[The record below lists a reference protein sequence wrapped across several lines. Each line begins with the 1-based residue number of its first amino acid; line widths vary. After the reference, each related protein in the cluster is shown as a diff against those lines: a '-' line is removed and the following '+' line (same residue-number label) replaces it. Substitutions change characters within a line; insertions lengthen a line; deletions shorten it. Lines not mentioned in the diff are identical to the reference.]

1 MSKTRLRGF
10 LLPALAG
17 ILGFCVFPKLNF
29 AYLAWVSI
37 APLVVFTFQC
47 RTITGAFCGG
57 LLAGVIQNGGLLV
70 WIPAVLTRYGGLPAA
85 ASWVS
90 YICLICMLA
99 IFPAVA
105 CAVVR
110 FFVNRLGSLF
120 LLSFPLVWIAMELSM
135 SYVPFGGFPWLLIGY
150 SQTSSIRLIQIAD
163 LAGVYGVSFL
173 VVSVNA
179 SAAWI
184 VLRRTH
190 GRPWRWPIAA
200 SALVLA
206 ACLLYGTSAVRRWGS
221 IVPDR
226 RVAMI
231 QANLS
236 SEEDWQSLRWK
247 YQEGYRRMADRLTD
261 GEVDMLLLPEA
272 PSPVMFQLDEP
283 YRESMRGL
291 AERFPLGLI
300 FSNIGYEQAGADHLY
315 FNSAFFMDH
324 EGHLLGRYDKIHLV
338 PFGEYIPSRS
348 MFSFVETI
356 SKDVGDFHA
365 GGEYLTVSIK
375 DQQVS
380 AMICFEAVFP
390 QIARRFVDKGSR
402 LIVNLTND
410 GWYGRSAAPY
420 QHLMMCR
427 WRALENR
434 RFLLRATNSG
444 ISAVIGPLG
453 NLQSSGGLLTEELC
467 RGKFA
472 FIEAS
477 SFYTRHGDWFAGLC
491 AIITLG
497 LILLCLGSQVRKMRS

>member
-1 MSKTRLRGF
+1 
-10 LLPALAG
+10 
-17 ILGFCVFPKLNF
+17 
-29 AYLAWVSI
+29 
-37 APLVVFTFQC
+37 
-47 RTITGAFCGG
+47 
-57 LLAGVIQNGGLLV
+57 
-70 WIPAVLTRYGGLPAA
+70 
-85 ASWVS
+85 
-90 YICLICMLA
+90 
-99 IFPAVA
+99 
-105 CAVVR
+105 
-110 FFVNRLGSLF
+110 
-120 LLSFPLVWIAMELSM
+120 
-135 SYVPFGGFPWLLIGY
+135 
-150 SQTSSIRLIQIAD
+150 
-163 LAGVYGVSFL
+163 
-173 VVSVNA
+173 
-179 SAAWI
+179 
-184 VLRRTH
+184 
-190 GRPWRWPIAA
+190 
-200 SALVLA
+200 
-206 ACLLYGTSAVRRWGS
+206 
-221 IVPDR
+221 
-226 RVAMI
+226 
-231 QANLS
+231 
-236 SEEDWQSLRWK
+236 
-247 YQEGYRRMADRLTD
+247 
-261 GEVDMLLLPEA
+261 
-272 PSPVMFQLDEP
+272 
-283 YRESMRGL
+283 
-291 AERFPLGLI
+291 
-300 FSNIGYEQAGADHLY
+300 
-315 FNSAFFMDH
+315 
-324 EGHLLGRYDKIHLV
+324 
-338 PFGEYIPSRS
+338 